1 MFVRI
6 KGKDRY
12 RYLQIVENHR
22 EGHRTVQRV
31 ICTLRRVNQLTAQDA
46 TDTLMRSLARY
57 AQRECAVDGYRGGD
71 LEAGAVR
78 QLGPDLVFG
87 RLWQGTGI
95 QRVLSE
101 LLKERRFLPEDST

>member
-6 KGKDRY
+6 KGKGRY

-31 ICTLRRVNQLTAQDA
+31 LCTLGRLDQLTAKGA

-57 AQRECAVDGYRGGD
+57 AQRERLVDGLPGWRPGGGG
-71 LEAGAVR
+71 GA
-78 QLGPDLVFG
+78 
-87 RLWQGTGI
+87 RLI
-95 QRVLSE
+95 AN
-101 LLKERRFLPEDST
+101 